1 MTDGLDVL
9 ALGWA
14 QVFGYELVEG
24 NPFWRLLV
32 VLVVVALT
40 LLAGRILRRGITT
53 YARQL
58 AKRKGET
65 YLTIGLGC
73 LANPVYVAVL
83 AMGVFC
89 AKLPLQLSPGTSEA
103 WTGTAQTIGAIALT
117 YALYR
122 LVDLVEFALRR
133 LAERTETRLDDM
145 FVPVIQTT
153 LRIVIAV
160 IAVLL
165 VIERL
170 LGFYAVIPLLWVA
183 MWVAGVAGIAV
194 ALAAWGPV
202 ADFLGSVVILTER
215 PFETGHLVKINDC
228 TGEVEKVGFRSTR
241 LRTADGHLVTVPNS
255 RVTGSAVENLA
266 FRTFTRRVAHVTL
279 AAQAGQAKAARAVEV
294 IKDILAA
301 IHEVNAVPDQPPR
314 VYLSDFKEGALDIL
328 VIYVVKPADP
338 WLFQEINERVNLD
351 ILRRFEREGI
361 TLAFPTQT
369 VYVRKESQ
377 AT

>member
-9 ALGWA
+9 ALAWSE
-14 QVFGYELVEG
+14 VFGYELVGG
-24 NPFWRLLV
+24 NPLWRFLV

-40 LLAGRILRRGITT
+40 LLAGRVLQRGITT
-53 YARQL
+53 YAGQL

-65 YLTIGLGC
+65 YVTVGLGC
-73 LANPVYVAVL
+73 LANPVYVAVF

-89 AKLPLQLSPGTSEA
+89 AKLPLLLSPETSEA

-122 LVDLVEFALRR
+122 LVDVVEFGLRR
-133 LAERTETRLDDM
+133 LAVRTETRLDDM

-165 VIERL
+165 VSERL
-170 LGFYAVIPLLWVA
+170 LGQHTVILLLWVA
-183 MWVAGVAGIAV
+183 VWVAGVGGLAI
-194 ALAAWGPV
+194 ALAAKGFI
-202 ADFLGSVVILTER
+202 ADFLGSVAILTER
-215 PFETGHLVKINDC
+215 PFETGHLVKIKDC
-228 TGEVEKVGFRSTR
+228 TGEVENVGFRSTR
-241 LRTADGHLVTVPNS
+241 LRTTDGHLVTLPNS
-255 RVTGSAVENLA
+255 MVTDSAVENLA
-266 FRTFTRRVAHVTL
+266 FRPFTRRVANVTI
-279 AAQAGQAKAARAVEV
+279 AAQVGQAKAARAVEV

-314 VYLSDFKEGALDIL
+314 AYLSDFKAGALDIL

-338 WLFQEINERVNLD
+338 WLFHEINERVNLD

-361 TLAFPTQT
+361 ALAVPTQT
-369 VYVRKESQ
+369 VYVKKESQ
-377 AT
+377 TT